1 MREGKDQ
8 YRISRSGLALLA
20 GLAILLAGC
29 AGSAG
34 GDGQNVLQLSLQP
47 TRENAG
53 NIGQAALA
61 TNGAN
66 TDLSVFIGGVPLGTS
81 RPLNLLTYI
90 YPGSCSALAGKPAYA
105 LNQTTQTLRVD
116 GGWRLSKSI
125 PATLE
130 HLRAGGYS
138 LVLST
143 TPTDRGLN
151 IFCAGIK

>member
-1 MREGKDQ
+1 MQEGTDQ
-8 YRISRSGLALLA
+8 YRSSRSGRALLS
-20 GLAILLAGC
+20 GLVMLLAGC

-34 GDGQNVLQLSLQP
+34 EDGQNVLQLSLQP

-53 NIGQAALA
+53 NLGQAALV
-61 TNGAN
+61 TRGEQ
-66 TDLSVFIGGVPLGTS
+66 TDLSMFIGGVPMGVS

-90 YPGSCSALAGKPAYA
+90 YPGSCSALGKQPAYA

-130 HLRAGGYS
+130 QLRAGGYA

-143 TPTDRGLN
+143 TPADRGLN
-151 IFCAGIK
+151 IFCAEIK